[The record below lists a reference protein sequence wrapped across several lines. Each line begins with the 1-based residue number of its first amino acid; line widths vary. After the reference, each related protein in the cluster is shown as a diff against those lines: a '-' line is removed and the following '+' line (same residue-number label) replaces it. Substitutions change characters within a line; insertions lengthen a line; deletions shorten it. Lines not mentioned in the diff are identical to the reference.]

1 MCDPILPTQ
10 EPDDLIIR
18 ATAFDNAVR
27 AFACRTTKL
36 CREAV
41 LIHGLSPAAAAAM
54 GRLLSG
60 VLMLSQDLDKPGDTI
75 TAVIQS
81 DGPIQGMTVIGEY
94 GATVRGSILQPVVE
108 TVYMARGKLDIGA
121 VVGKGTLMVIR
132 DQQLKEPYVG
142 RIALVSGEIAED
154 LASYLAI
161 SEQIPSVVSLG
172 VKMTRDGVSHA
183 GGLMLQLLPDADDT
197 VVKAIERQLETFPD
211 MTTLL
216 ESGATPEEML
226 RLLTGPGGLD
236 VHSKTPCAYACPC
249 SRERMTR
256 NLIAMGLEELNQLA
270 GDPDGI
276 ELQCHFC
283 GARYRFS
290 QGEVRQLL
298 AAIPAGDHP

>member
-1 MCDPILPTQ
+1 MCDPIRSTH

-27 AFACRTTKL
+27 AVAFRTTKI

-41 LIHGLSPAAAAAM
+41 RIHGLATAAAAAM

-94 GATVRGSILQPVVE
+94 GATVRGQVLQPVVE

-121 VVGKGTLMVIR
+121 VVGKGTLTVIR

-249 SRERMTR
+249 SRERMAR
-256 NLIAMGLEELNQLA
+256 NLIAMGLVELNQLA

-283 GARYRFS
+283 GTRYRFS

-298 AAIPAGDHP
+298 AAIPAGDDP